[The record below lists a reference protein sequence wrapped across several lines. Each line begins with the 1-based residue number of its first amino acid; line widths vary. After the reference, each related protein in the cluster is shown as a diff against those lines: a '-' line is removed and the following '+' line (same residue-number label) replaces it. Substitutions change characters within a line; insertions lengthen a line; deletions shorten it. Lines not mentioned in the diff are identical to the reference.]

1 MAGVVEAGER
11 WLFPGTDV
19 LGHGTARVER
29 QPEGGLIGL
38 GGSPESGASNVRRV
52 GSEPHQKRHML
63 RLWLKFPK
71 PWPLSPEF
79 PTHMGYKPSQ
89 DTPVLIEA
97 ER

>member
-1 MAGVVEAGER
+1 MSSAMGQ
-11 WLFPGTDV
+11 
-19 LGHGTARVER
+19 RVRNR

-38 GGSPESGASNVRRV
+38 GGSPESGASTVRRV

-79 PTHMGYKPSQ
+79 PTYMAYKPSQ
-89 DTPVLIEA
+89 DTRAHRIRALTPA
-97 ER
+97 